1 MNKIKLSNGVKIM
14 AVAAAQFFNHIDAF
28 VDYRKTIY
36 ETSDETIRSNCIDLN
51 LFREFVN
58 ECKAKSIDG
67 PTVMSFQYHLKKQ
80 RNNSGPS
87 INRKIFTLSSYGHFL
102 RLQEVPKADKLPFYD
117 VL

>member
-1 MNKIKLSNGVKIM
+1 M

-36 ETSDETIRSNCIDLN
+36 ETSDETIRSNRIDLN
-51 LFREFVN
+51 LFEDFVKEQKTEF
-58 ECKAKSIDG
+58 IDG

-87 INRKIFTLSSYGHFL
+87 INPVGYLFPRGQPQNLYPQKLWPFL
-102 RLQEVPKADKLPFYD
+102 KVAGSTKS
-117 VL
+117 